1 MKRRNKLKKKGEK
14 KQMKQIFSYLIP
26 YRARMAVGFAIKVS
40 ATIVEL
46 LIPWA
51 LSIMVD
57 RVIPTGNIG
66 YVFAWG
72 GVMVL
77 FAFLALIGNTVA
89 NRMASLVAR
98 NTTERIR
105 LQLFSKIS
113 FLSSSQQEQL
123 GQASLI
129 SRSTSDTY
137 NIHQF
142 IGMMQRLGVRQ
153 PIMLV
158 GGLAVT
164 LSMDAPLTCIMLA
177 LLPVMAILV
186 YLFSSK
192 GVPMYTKVQEA
203 VDRFVRLVREDIAG
217 IRVIKALSK
226 TDTERGKFAKINE
239 EVVIR
244 DQRAGM
250 IMGAM
255 NPVMSIILN
264 VGLVLVLFVGAKR
277 VNAGQTTPGVIM
289 AFMSYVTIILNSI
302 LFLSR
307 IFVLYSKASAS
318 AKRISEVL
326 NLPEDLMVEHHL
338 PAENVVSAQMTT
350 NSKTMPAAEAGANE
364 SASNLPQII
373 FDHVSFRYEDGHGEK
388 CLQDVSFTVN
398 KGETLGII
406 GATGSGKSTIVNLL
420 MRYYDPDD
428 GHIYINGRD
437 VRTYTSKELMS
448 LFGAAFQN
456 DVIFHDTI
464 YENIR
469 FGRDVSKEE
478 VMEAARDAQAAE
490 FIEEKGLDTM
500 LAIRGMDLSGGQKQ
514 RLLITRAL
522 AKRPQILVLDD
533 SSSALDY
540 ATDARLREAIREH
553 YGNLTSIIVAQRI
566 SSIYRAD
573 KIIVLEDG
581 KMIGYGKHKELM
593 ESCEVYREIS
603 ESQMGGGIGE

>member
-1 MKRRNKLKKKGEK
+1 
-14 KQMKQIFSYLIP
+14 MKQIFSYLVP
-26 YRARMAVGFAIKVS
+26 YRARMAVGFAIKVA

-51 LSIMVD
+51 LSVMVD
-57 RVIPTGNIG
+57 RVIPIGNIG

-77 FAFLALIGNTVA
+77 FAFLALIGNITA

-113 FLSSSQQEQL
+113 FLSSRQQEQI

-177 LLPVMAILV
+177 LLPVMAFLV

-226 TDTERGKFAKINE
+226 TDTERSKFAKINE
-239 EVVIR
+239 EVVTR
-244 DQRAGM
+244 DQHAGM

-255 NPVMSIILN
+255 NPVMNIILN
-264 VGLVLVLFVGAKR
+264 AGLVLVLLVGAKR

-326 NLPEDLMVEHHL
+326 NLPEDLMVEHSVGTVNKEVEEAL
-338 PAENVVSAQMTT
+338 KEAEKAADQ
-350 NSKTMPAAEAGANE
+350 KTGTEF
-364 SASNLPQII
+364 NLPQII

-388 CLQDVSFTVN
+388 CLSNISFTVN
-398 KGETLGII
+398 RGETLGII
-406 GATGSGKSTIVNLL
+406 GAIGSGKSSIVNLL
-420 MRYYDPDD
+420 MRYYDPDE
-428 GHIYINGRD
+428 GHIYVNGRD
-437 VRTYTSKELMS
+437 VRTYTSKELMP

-478 VMEAARDAQAAE
+478 AMEAAKDAQALE

-540 ATDARLREAIREH
+540 ATDARLRRAIREH
-553 YGNLTSIIVAQRI
+553 YGNLTSVIVAQRI

-581 KMIGYGKHKELM
+581 GMIGYGTHKELM

-603 ESQMGGGIGE
+603 ESQMGGGIDE

>member
-1 MKRRNKLKKKGEK
+1 
-14 KQMKQIFSYLIP
+14 MKQIFSYLIP
-26 YRARMAVGFAIKVS
+26 YKARMAAGFVIKVA

-51 LSIMVD
+51 LSVMVD
-57 RVIPTGNIG
+57 TVIPTGSIG
-66 YVFAWG
+66 YVFVWG
-72 GVMVL
+72 GVMIL
-77 FAFLALIGNTVA
+77 FAFLALIGNIVA

-113 FLSSSQQEQL
+113 FLSSRQQEQI

-129 SRSTSDTY
+129 SRATSDTY

-153 PIMLV
+153 PIMLI

-177 LLPVMAILV
+177 LLPVMAVLV
-186 YLFSSK
+186 YLFSSR

-226 TDTERGKFAKINE
+226 TDTEREKFAKINK
-239 EVVIR
+239 EVVTR

-250 IMGAM
+250 VMGAM
-255 NPVMSIILN
+255 NPVMSVLLN
-264 VGLVLVLFVGAKR
+264 IGLVLVLLVGAMR
-277 VNAGQTTPGVIM
+277 VNSGQTTPGVIM

-318 AKRISEVL
+318 ARRISEVL
-326 NLPEDLMVEHHL
+326 NLPEDLMVEESL
-338 PAENVVSAQMTT
+338 KENDGQKAKKQKAKKQSAKGG
-350 NSKTMPAAEAGANE
+350 KTDPYTG
-364 SASNLPQII
+364 PQII
-373 FDHVSFRYEDGHGEK
+373 FDHVSFRYEDGDGED
-388 CLQDVSFTVN
+388 CLRDISFTVN

-420 MRYYDPDD
+420 MRYYDPDQ
-428 GHIYINGRD
+428 GRIYVNGRD
-437 VRTYTSKELMS
+437 VRTYSSKELMP

-469 FGRDVSKEE
+469 FGRDISREE
-478 VMEAARDAQAAE
+478 AMEAAGDAQAAE
-490 FIEEKGLDTM
+490 FIKEKGLDTM

-540 ATDARLREAIREH
+540 ATDARLRSAIREH
-553 YGNLTSIIVAQRI
+553 YGNITSIIVAQRI

-581 KMIGYGKHKELM
+581 EMIGYGTHKQLM

-603 ESQMGGGIGE
+603 ESQMGGGIDE

>member
-1 MKRRNKLKKKGEK
+1 
-14 KQMKQIFSYLIP
+14 MKQIFSYLVP
-26 YRARMAVGFAIKVS
+26 YRARMAVGFAIKVA

-51 LSIMVD
+51 LSVMVD
-57 RVIPTGNIG
+57 RVIPIGNIG

-77 FAFLALIGNTVA
+77 FAFLALIGNITA

-113 FLSSSQQEQL
+113 FLSSRQQEQI

-177 LLPVMAILV
+177 LLPVMAFLV

-226 TDTERGKFAKINE
+226 TDTERSKFAKINE
-239 EVVIR
+239 EVVTR
-244 DQRAGM
+244 DQHAGM

-255 NPVMSIILN
+255 NPVMNIILN
-264 VGLVLVLFVGAKR
+264 AGLVLVLLVGAKR

-326 NLPEDLMVEHHL
+326 NLPEDLMVEHSVGTVNKEVEEAL
-338 PAENVVSAQMTT
+338 KEAEKAADQ
-350 NSKTMPAAEAGANE
+350 KTGTEF
-364 SASNLPQII
+364 NLPQII

-388 CLQDVSFTVN
+388 CLSNISFTVN
-398 KGETLGII
+398 RGETLGII
-406 GATGSGKSTIVNLL
+406 GATGSGKSSIVNLL
-420 MRYYDPDD
+420 MRYYDPDE
-428 GHIYINGRD
+428 GHIYVNGRD
-437 VRTYTSKELMS
+437 VRAYTSKELMP

-478 VMEAARDAQAAE
+478 AMEVAKDAQALE

-540 ATDARLREAIREH
+540 ATDARLRRAIREH
-553 YGNLTSIIVAQRI
+553 YGNLTSVIVAQRI

-581 KMIGYGKHKELM
+581 GMIGYGTHKELM

-603 ESQMGGGIGE
+603 ESQMGGGIDE